1 MSEII
6 AFVCGIV
13 VGIVLSVLV
22 LMFLGYALKRQPSDA
37 ILDCIAGMTES
48 EQWDLLRSIRAK
60 AEGRS

>member
-13 VGIVLSVLV
+13 VGIVLSVFV
-22 LMFLGYALKRQPSDA
+22 LMFGYALKRQPSDA